1 MMAPHQPG
9 NSPFPIHSPL
19 FHADNADRYQR
30 QELIREYERETPC
43 RLAVMIDE
51 ISEASI
57 TYFEDLIYDAD
68 PEADLHLML
77 VSPGGDGEAAV
88 RLVKSMQSRCK
99 ELTVI
104 VPTYAKSAAT
114 LIALGAHHIMMAPF
128 SDLGPIDPQIL
139 TGRGYVAAKDIIRAF
154 EYATEK
160 VEEAPDAYPIHALML
175 REVSGIL
182 VWEARTA
189 LDSSDALLS
198 AALRSNTDIDPASAD
213 ELAGSLKSL
222 LIDRQQSHDALFS
235 ADNAQAAGL
244 PILKPDLRSTQ
255 WQILWRLWAKYFRL
269 VTENGV
275 VANTGIYENSR
286 VSHIN
291 SRAEEVS
298 EYGGQNPPAG

>member
-1 MMAPHQPG
+1 MTTYHPTPDD
-9 NSPFPIHSPL
+9 SPFPLQSPL
-19 FHADNADRYQR
+19 FHADNADRYER

-43 RLAVMIDE
+43 RLVVMIDE
-51 ISEASI
+51 ISEAGI

-77 VSPGGDGEAAV
+77 ASPGGDGEAAV
-88 RLVKSMQSRCK
+88 RLVKSMQSRCR

-128 SDLGPIDPQIL
+128 SDLGPIDPQIR

-160 VEEAPDAYPIHALML
+160 VEQAPDTYPIHALML
-175 REVSGIL
+175 REVSGVL
-182 VWEARTA
+182 VREARTA
-189 LDSSDALLS
+189 LDSSEALLS
-198 AALRSNTDIDPASAD
+198 AALRSNPSRNPQEIDD
-213 ELAGSLKSL
+213 LAGSLKSL
-222 LIDRQQSHDALFS
+222 LIDREQSHGALFS
-235 ADNAQAAGL
+235 ADDAEAAGL
-244 PILKPDLRSTQ
+244 PVLKPDLRSRQ

-275 VANTGIYENSR
+275 VTNTGIYENSR

-298 EYGGQNPPAG
+298 E

>member
-1 MMAPHQPG
+1 MTAHHPTPDD
-9 NSPFPIHSPL
+9 SPFPRQSPL
-19 FHADNADRYQR
+19 FHADNADRYER

-51 ISEASI
+51 ISEAGI

-68 PEADLHLML
+68 PESDLHLML
-77 VSPGGDGEAAV
+77 ASPGGDGEAAV
-88 RLVKSMQSRCK
+88 RLVKSMQSRCR

-128 SDLGPIDPQIL
+128 SDLGPIDPQIR

-160 VEEAPDAYPIHALML
+160 VEQAPDTYPIHALML
-175 REVSGIL
+175 REVSGVL
-182 VWEARTA
+182 VREARTA
-189 LDSSDALLS
+189 LDSSEALLS
-198 AALRSNTDIDPASAD
+198 AALRSNPGRNPQEIDD
-213 ELAGSLKSL
+213 LAGSLKSL
-222 LIDRQQSHDALFS
+222 LIDREQSHGALFS
-235 ADNAQAAGL
+235 ADDAEAAGL
-244 PILKPDLRSTQ
+244 PVLKPDLRSRQ

-275 VANTGIYENSR
+275 VTNTGIYENSR

-298 EYGGQNPPAG
+298 E

>member
-1 MMAPHQPG
+1 MTRHPAPG
-9 NSPFPIHSPL
+9 DAPFPVQSPL
-19 FHADNADRYQR
+19 CYADNADRYER

-43 RLAVMIDE
+43 RLVVMIDE

-57 TYFEDLIYDAD
+57 TYFEDLIYDAN
-68 PEADLHLML
+68 PEADFHLML
-77 VSPGGDGEAAV
+77 ASPGGDGEAAV

-128 SDLGPIDPQIL
+128 SDLGPIDPQIM

-160 VEEAPDAYPIHALML
+160 VKEAPDTYPIHALML
-175 REVSGIL
+175 REVSGLL
-182 VWEARTA
+182 VREARTA
-189 LDSSDALLS
+189 LDSSDALLI
-198 AALRSNTDIDPASAD
+198 AALRSNTDIDPIRAD
-213 ELAGSLKSL
+213 ELAGSLKNL
-222 LIDRQQSHDALFS
+222 LIDREQHHGALFS
-235 ADNAQAAGL
+235 ADDAETAGL
-244 PILKPDLRSTQ
+244 PVLKPDLRSRQ

-275 VANTGIYENSR
+275 VTNTGIYENSR

-291 SRAEEVS
+291 NRVDEVS
-298 EYGGQNPPAG
+298 E